1 MIRIFSYSRSST
13 RMETPNIAELPKHLE
28 DPDRIIWADL
38 EDPDDEEM
46 GVLGGI
52 FGFHVLAAEDC
63 IQGGYLPMFAQYDTY
78 AFFVLHAIDTAE
90 MEQHFQTIEVGC
102 FLGERFLVTHHAK
115 QVKSIFD
122 ARGKIAQN
130 PSVLLNSPDGL
141 LHHIVDALTDHY
153 TPAIEAFKN
162 RIENTDN
169 SPEEIKK
176 LHIEAA
182 ALLQIGKL
190 QQTVLAH
197 LTQKKLPF
205 IANTYQVYYQNV
217 HTHQIRAL
225 QFAESCVAHLEAH
238 LETQR
243 TQAAHLQVQNIRTLI
258 ALTTTFATAI
268 FLTVLI
274 DPNLSN
280 LTNISN
286 EAWSIIGILIIII
299 LSGGVAGLFKFK
311 KWF

>member
-1 MIRIFSYSRSST
+1 MIRIFSYSRAST
-13 RMETPNIAELPKHLE
+13 RMETPNIAELPQHLE
-28 DPDRIIWADL
+28 DPDRIVWADL
-38 EDPDDEEM
+38 EAPDDEEM

-78 AFFVLHAIDTAE
+78 SFFVLHAIDTAE

-141 LHHIVDALTDHY
+141 LHTIIDAMTDHY

-162 RIENTDN
+162 RIANTDN
-169 SPEEIKK
+169 SPDEIKTR
-176 LHIEAA
+176 HIEAA
-182 ALLQIGKL
+182 TLLQIGRL
-190 QQTVLAH
+190 QQTVLTR
-197 LTQKKLPF
+197 LSQENVPF
-205 IANTYQVYYQNV
+205 IANAYQVYYQNV
-217 HTHQIRAL
+217 QAHQIRAV

-238 LETQR
+238 LETLR
-243 TQAAHLQVQNIRTLI
+243 TQAAHLQNIRTLI

-274 DPNLSN
+274 DPKMDNLITLSD
-280 LTNISN
+280 
-286 EAWSIIGILIIII
+286 EAWSITTTLIVFIV
-299 LSGGVAGLFKFK
+299 SGAVAGIFKFK

>member
-1 MIRIFSYSRSST
+1 
-13 RMETPNIAELPKHLE
+13 
-28 DPDRIIWADL
+28 
-38 EDPDDEEM
+38 
-46 GVLGGI
+46 
-52 FGFHVLAAEDC
+52 
-63 IQGGYLPMFAQYDTY
+63 
-78 AFFVLHAIDTAE
+78 

-115 QVKSIFD
+115 QVKGIFD

-141 LHHIVDALTDHY
+141 LHHIVDAMTDHY

-169 SPEEIKK
+169 SPEEIKQ

-182 ALLQIGKL
+182 MLLQIGKL
-190 QQTVLAH
+190 QQTVLTRLA
-197 LTQKKLPF
+197 QENLPF
-205 IANTYQVYYQNV
+205 IAHTYQVYYQNV
-217 HTHQIRAL
+217 QTHQIRAV

-238 LETQR
+238 LETHR
-243 TQAAHLQVQNIRTLI
+243 TQAANLQVQNMRILI
-258 ALTTTFATAI
+258 ATMTTFATAI
-268 FLTVLI
+268 FLTVFMK
-274 DPNLSN
+274 P
-280 LTNISN
+280 NISN
-286 EAWSIIGILIIII
+286 LISTSNETWSLISMLSIII

>member
-13 RMETPNIAELPKHLE
+13 RMETPGIAELPQHLE
-28 DPDRIIWADL
+28 DPDRVIWADL

-46 GVLGGI
+46 GVLGGL

-63 IQGGYLPMFAQYDTY
+63 IQGGYLPMFAQYETY
-78 AFFVLHAIDTAE
+78 SFFVLHAIDTAE

-115 QVKSIFD
+115 QVKGIFD

-130 PSVLLNSPDGL
+130 PGVLLNAPDGL
-141 LHHIVDALTDHY
+141 LHHIVDAMTDHY

-176 LHIEAA
+176 FHIEAA
-182 ALLQIGKL
+182 TLLQIGKL
-190 QQTVLAH
+190 QQTVLTRLA
-197 LTQKKLPF
+197 QENAPF
-205 IANTYQVYYQNV
+205 IANTFQVYYQNV
-217 HTHQIRAL
+217 QTHHIRAV
-225 QFAESCVAHLEAH
+225 QFAESCVAHLDAH

-243 TQAAHLQVQNIRTLI
+243 TQAANLQVQNIRTLI
-258 ALTTTFATAI
+258 ATTTTFATAI
-268 FLTVLI
+268 FLAVLI
-274 DPNLSN
+274 DPNISN
-280 LTNISN
+280 LISLSD
-286 EAWSIIGILIIII
+286 ETWRIIRILIVII

>member
-13 RMETPNIAELPKHLE
+13 RMETPHIAELPQHLE
-28 DPDRIIWADL
+28 DPDRVIWADL

-115 QVKSIFD
+115 QVKGIFD

-141 LHHIVDALTDHY
+141 LHNIVDAMTDHY

-182 ALLQIGKL
+182 TLLQIGKL
-190 QQTVLAH
+190 QQTVLTH
-197 LTQKKLPF
+197 LAQENLPF
-205 IANTYQVYYQNV
+205 INNAYQVYFQNV
-217 HTHQIRAL
+217 HTHQIRAV
-225 QFAESCVAHLEAH
+225 QFAESCAAHLEAH

-243 TQAAHLQVQNIRTLI
+243 TQAANLQVQNIRTLI
-258 ALTTTFATAI
+258 ALTATFATAI
-268 FLTVLI
+268 FLTALMHPNVSTLI
-274 DPNLSN
+274 N
-280 LTNISN
+280 TSN
-286 EAWSIIGILIIII
+286 EAQSIIGLLIVIL
-299 LSGGVAGLFKFK
+299 LSGGVAGFFKFK